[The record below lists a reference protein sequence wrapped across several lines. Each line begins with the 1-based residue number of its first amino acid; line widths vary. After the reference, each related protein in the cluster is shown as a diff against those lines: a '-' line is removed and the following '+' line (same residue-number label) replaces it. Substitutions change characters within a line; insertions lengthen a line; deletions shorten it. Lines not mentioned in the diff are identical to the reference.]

1 MSATSVSSTSPAS
14 SVSKHA
20 MIECIVCMSE
30 CIPSGIKKCSYC
42 DFECCTACLKYHIE
56 TTLKVEKNCM
66 NCKKKFTRVTLIT
79 LLGKSYIDKLYR
91 ENVKELVFKEE
102 KMLIPRSLPELERRK
117 NANIAQMNIKNMEKC
132 LADKVSNGEL
142 KIDSIEYYE
151 GKFKVVAHRQYL
163 NHVSSISREKKDD
176 NVKIKQY
183 KFPCENN
190 ECPGFVNSEWYCSL
204 CEKTTCKHCHLI
216 KEDDHVCDQGDI
228 DTAILIKKD
237 SKPCPKCNI
246 SIMKSSGCDQM
257 WCVSC
262 HTTFDWK
269 TLFIKTSGVLHNP
282 EYFRYMREYGV
293 VIPRNP
299 NDNPCEDNFAN
310 CFNALTTMNRTIL
323 DYQKDKQYHI
333 DIIKNGEIV
342 IIDEYM
348 MLYVK
353 HNKVMLT
360 SDINKL
366 AKEEAIKRLEDSKIR
381 VEIFDVGD
389 VFNSTYI
396 SSLFTLYRDINHIEL
411 VELQNMRGKIE
422 DHENFKDRQRLM
434 YLEKNITEEV
444 YKRNLMKRL
453 KEIDFLE
460 ESIGFHTSISE
471 VCKAFFIN
479 TVNNLQNVIDNCV
492 LKKTVPKIH
501 KSQSLIKLKE
511 FISDIKKNSRM
522 VKDLYG
528 YTRIDFIP
536 LIVSSS

>member
-1 MSATSVSSTSPAS
+1 MSASATSSA
-14 SVSKHA
+14 SKHDK
-20 MIECIVCMSE
+20 IECIICMSK
-30 CIPSGIKKCSYC
+30 CTPSAIKKCIYC
-42 DFECCTACLKYHIE
+42 DFECCSTCLKYHVE

-66 NCKKKFTRVTLIT
+66 NCKKRFTRITLIN

-91 ENVKELVFKEE
+91 GNIKELVFKEE

-117 NANIAQMNIKNMEKC
+117 KINIGLENVKNIEKC
-132 LADKVSNGEL
+132 FADKISNGEL
-142 KIDSIEYYE
+142 KNDSIEYYE
-151 GKFKVVAHRQYL
+151 EKYKVVAHRQYFT
-163 NHVSSISREKKDD
+163 NVVSISRDKKDD
-176 NVKIKQY
+176 NLKMKQY

-190 ECPGFVNSEWYCSL
+190 ECPGFVNTDGYCSL

-216 KEDDHVCDQGDI
+216 KEDNHVCEQGDI

-269 TLFIKTSGVLHNP
+269 TLVIKTSGVLHNP
-282 EYFRYMREYGV
+282 EYFRYMRDHGV

-310 CFNALTTMNRTIL
+310 RFNILTNINRTIL
-323 DYQKDKQYHI
+323 DVQKDKQYHKN
-333 DIIKNGEIV
+333 IIKNGKTV

-353 HNKVMLT
+353 HHKVMIT

-366 AKEEAIKRLEDSKIR
+366 AKEDALKKLEISMAR

-396 SSLFTLYRDINHIEL
+396 SILFGLYREINHIEL
-411 VELQNMRGKIE
+411 VELHHMREKIE
-422 DHENFKDRQRLM
+422 DHANFKDRQRLM

-453 KEIDFLE
+453 KEIEFLE
-460 ESIGFHTSISE
+460 ESIGFNTTISE

-479 TVNNLQNVIDNCV
+479 TVDNLQDVIDDCI
-492 LKKTVPKIH
+492 LKKIVPNIC
-501 KSQSLIKLKE
+501 KSQSFKKLKE
-511 FISDIKKNSRM
+511 FIADIKKNSREI
-522 VKDLYG
+522 KDLYG
-528 YTRIDFIP
+528 YTRIDFMPSI
-536 LIVSSS
+536 LS